1 MASNFTDKISDQIYD
16 WFEERFE
23 ECNTNEATHEV
34 FAELLQLQTNIGG
47 IVEYFKTEAWEK
59 A

>member
-1 MASNFTDKISDQIYD
+1 MSDNFTDKTSDQIYD

-23 ECNTNEATHEV
+23 ECNTNESRHEV
-34 FAELLQLQTNIGG
+34 FAELLQLQTNLNG
-47 IVEYFKTEAWEK
+47 IVEYFKTEAWEN